1 MELIINEMIL
11 RDGLQSLKKIYSCEQ
26 KYLIYKE
33 LEDLGITDIEF
44 GSMTSEKILPQMSGS
59 IDLYQKIML
68 NLKNDKTKLIMLCPS
83 LNTVKISVDKG
94 IKQFGLLC
102 SISNKFSWKNM
113 NMSKEDSINKML
125 SQFEYII
132 NLDFD
137 LVRIYLS
144 CSFGSDWDFVDDEYI
159 EYLFDV
165 IDKIYFVCNKK
176 NISSKNVDIVI
187 SDTFGLV
194 NEELIIKIYNNL
206 EKRFTKKI
214 FEYIALHL
222 HTEQEITSTNYNRS
236 VRFKKF
242 IKISLDYGIKKYDSS
257 ILGIGGC
264 PFGEN
269 NLKGNLSTYEL
280 YSFLSELD
288 YKLNIDLKKLEESSF
303 RIKKI
308 LDN

>member
-1 MELIINEMIL
+1 MELIIYEMIM

-33 LEDLGITDIEF
+33 LEDLGITNIEF
-44 GSMTSEKILPQMSGS
+44 GSMTSDKILPQMSGS
-59 IDLYQKIML
+59 IDLYQKIIL

-83 LNTVKISVDKG
+83 LNAIKKSADKG
-94 IKQFGLLC
+94 IKQFSILC
-102 SISNKFSWKNM
+102 SVSNIFSKKNM

-125 SQFEYII
+125 VELDHII

-137 LVRIYLS
+137 LVRIYIS
-144 CSFGSDWDFVDDEYI
+144 CCFGSNWEVVDNEYI
-159 EYLFDV
+159 EDLLGI
-165 IDKIYFVCNKK
+165 IDKIYFICIKQ

-187 SDTFGLV
+187 SDTFGMV
-194 NEELIIKIYNNL
+194 NEEIIIKIYDNL
-206 EKRFTKKI
+206 EKRFTIKI

-222 HTEQEITSTNYNRS
+222 HTEQENKSTHHNKS
-236 VRFKKF
+236 IGFKKF
-242 IKISLDYGIKKYDSS
+242 VKISLDYGIKKYDSS

-280 YSFLSELD
+280 CNFLVELG
-288 YKLNIDLKKLEESSF
+288 YNPNIDMKKLEDSSF